1 MVDISGRNLRRLQ
14 RRGGEHEDKE
24 ASEAEARPVVAP
36 RLFVTSQKSSW
47 NLEATNA
54 GNEPNTFLRVLDGTI
69 RLLERI
75 GSKQNA
81 KVNSF
86 KVVALYGAIEGA
98 VKMAVNVNGKPGVKE
113 IKGFSHVRKLFKQ

>member
-14 RRGGEHEDKE
+14 RRGGEQKDKE

-36 RLFVTSQKSSW
+36 KLFVTSQKSSW
-47 NLEATNA
+47 NLEATTA

-98 VKMAVNVNGKPGVKE
+98 AKMAVINGKPVKE